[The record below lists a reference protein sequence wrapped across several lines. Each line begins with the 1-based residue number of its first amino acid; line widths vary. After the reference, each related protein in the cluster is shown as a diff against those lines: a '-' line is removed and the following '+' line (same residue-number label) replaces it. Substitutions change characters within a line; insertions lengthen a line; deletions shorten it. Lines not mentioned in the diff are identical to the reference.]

1 MNQHTGETE
10 MTTRLEHVNLTVA
23 DPRAFAATLCDLF
36 DWHVRWQGKA
46 LGDGYSVH
54 VGTDDD
60 YVAVYTG
67 PGGAPTGEA
76 GDSYSTRGGLNH
88 IGVTVADLDGT
99 EAKVKAAGFPTHSH
113 ADYEPGR
120 RFYFDGPE
128 GVEFEVVSYA

>member
-1 MNQHTGETE
+1 
-10 MTTRLEHVNLTVA
+10 MTAALEHVNLTVA
-23 DPRAFAATLCDLF
+23 DPTAFAATLCDLF

-46 LGDGYSVH
+46 IADGYAVH
-54 VGTDDD
+54 VGNDVA

-67 PGGAPTGEA
+67 PGGRPTAEA

-88 IGVTVADLDGT
+88 IGVTVADLDAT
-99 EAKVKAAGFPTHSH
+99 EARVRAAGFSTHSH

-128 GVEFEVVSYA
+128 GVEFEVVSYT